1 MPKLFNSLGVKFV
14 TLVVII
20 LLLTLGFTSYRVIQ
34 SQKQLM
40 TEALDEK
47 VKMLG
52 RFAALV
58 SPESIISYDF
68 SALNRTMKDLTAQ
81 KDMVYSLVL
90 SKNFKALSSYVNHE
104 DPFVID
110 ALKKLKIKVVRT
122 SDWKYIIVELRKNAE
137 LNHYI
142 FPVRFDGE
150 ELGRIYLGISRQR
163 VDLLINSVFFEQVV
177 SAGSI
182 ILFLSLCIYLAFKV
196 NTLRPIE
203 KLMQGSVLIA
213 SGKLASE
220 IEVTSKDELGLLTVS
235 FNDMMSKLRMS
246 NKIKDK
252 ISNELIQLNRTLE
265 DRVRKRTEQLADSEE
280 RTRTILNTVGEGI
293 ITVNEAGLIVS
304 ANKAVESAFKSNK
317 NEIIGAHSTKLL
329 ADKSW
334 YQASLNQNYE
344 DKREG
349 PFKLNESK
357 KLTEYEGLRANQ
369 QSFILETLVTQVT
382 LKGESM
388 RIVVL
393 RDISYRK
400 ELESRLSE
408 AAHKSGMADLATG
421 VLHNIGNI
429 LNSVNVSGEEILRI
443 IRSSKVSGLVKA
455 NALLQENIDN
465 VAEYLGSDPKGR
477 LLPGYYLKLGEQLQV
492 ESSAIIEETQSLSD
506 RITMMREVIDSQQ
519 TYARA
524 GGYTEPM
531 DLPVLIADSV
541 RVLQSNFEQNN
552 VQVIKDFEQVP
563 QCHVQKSKLSQV
575 ITNLVKNSVEAM
587 ERNDEFNR
595 IKELKI
601 TLTRLNDDEVQL
613 TIADNGRG
621 ISNDNLVNVFSHG
634 FTTKKTGHGFGL
646 HTCANSMTEM
656 KGSIRVE
663 SEGLEQG
670 ATFVLVIPIG
680 TQQTVKVEQ
689 TRVA

>member
-34 SQKQLM
+34 SQKNLM
-40 TEALDEK
+40 TDALDEK

-68 SALNRTMKDLTAQ
+68 SSLNRTMKELTHQ
-81 KDMVYSLVL
+81 KDMVYSMVL
-90 SKNFKALSSYVNHE
+90 SKDYKALSSYVDHE
-104 DPFVID
+104 NPFVI
-110 ALKKLKIKVVRT
+110 AVLQKLKIKVVRP
-122 SDWKYIIVELRKNAE
+122 SDWKYIIVELRKKAD
-137 LNHYI
+137 LNHYM
-142 FPVRFDGE
+142 FPVKFDGE

-163 VDLLINSVFFEQVV
+163 VELLINKVFFEQVV
-177 SAGSI
+177 SGGSI

-213 SGKLASE
+213 SGKLATE
-220 IEVTSKDELGLLTVS
+220 IEVTSKDELGLLTIS
-235 FNDMMSKLRMS
+235 FNEMMSKLRES
-246 NKIKDK
+246 NKVKEK
-252 ISNELIQLNRTLE
+252 VSKELIQLNQTLE
-265 DRVRKRTEQLADSEE
+265 DRVRKRTAQLADLEE

-304 ANKAVESAFKSNK
+304 ANKAVETAFKVNK
-317 NEIIGAHSTKLL
+317 NEIVGAHSSKLL
-329 ADKSW
+329 ADRRW
-334 YQASLNQNYE
+334 YQASLHQHYDDE
-344 DKREG
+344 CEG
-349 PFKLNESK
+349 PFKLNDSNH
-357 KLTEYEGLRANQ
+357 LTEYEGLRANQ
-369 QSFILETLVTQVT
+369 QSFNLETMVTQVR
-382 LKGESM
+382 LKDESM

-393 RDISYRK
+393 RDVSYRK
-400 ELESRLSE
+400 ELESRLSD

-429 LNSVNVSGEEILRI
+429 LNSVNVAGEEILRI
-443 IRSSKVSGLVKA
+443 ARSSKVSGLVKA
-455 NALLQENIDN
+455 NALLHDNIDN
-465 VAEYLGSDPKGR
+465 VAEYLGHDPKGR
-477 LLPGYYLKLGEQLQV
+477 LLPSYYLKLGEQLQV
-492 ESSAIIEETQSLSD
+492 ESNAIITETQSLSD

-519 TYARA
+519 AYARA

-531 DLPVLIADSV
+531 DIPALIIDSI

-552 VQVIKDFEQVP
+552 VQLIKDFAQVP

-575 ITNLVKNSVEAM
+575 ITNLVKNAVEAM
-587 ERNDEFNR
+587 DGNDEVNR
-595 IKELKI
+595 VKELKI
-601 TLTRLNDDEVQL
+601 TLQLLNDDQVQI
-613 TIADNGRG
+613 TITDNGRG
-621 ISNDNLVNVFSHG
+621 ISSDNLVNVFSHG

-670 ATFVLVIPIG
+670 ATFVLVIPVG
-680 TQQTVKVEQ
+680 TQQNSNVEK